1 MKSQAA
7 TVSDSP
13 RMAEFIDVAARLIAE
28 RGYDR
33 TSVRDIARALDLT
46 SGSMFYHFRTKDELL
61 EAVIAK
67 GIRDGLRYTES
78 AASNLEESAMRRFV
92 ALVEAHI
99 GAIHGELRH
108 VHRVWIKEWDNLPKA
123 ARARLR
129 PLSDRYRQ
137 TWDDIF
143 LKLQAEGV
151 LHSDPA
157 IARHLLLPALNWT
170 SAWAGLPDDA
180 ARIHLAQH
188 ICAGLLNLRLEE
200 FVDKLND
207 AEASIPPG

>member
-7 TVSDSP
+7 TVGDTP

-67 GIRDGLRYTES
+67 GIRDGLRYMES
-78 AASNLEESAMRRFV
+78 AAASPEQNAMRRFV
-92 ALVEAHI
+92 ALVKAHI
-99 GAIHGELRH
+99 GAIHGELRD
-108 VHRVWIKEWDNLPKA
+108 VHRVWIREWDNLPPA

-129 PLSDRYRQ
+129 PLTERYRQ
-137 TWDDIF
+137 TWDDM
-143 LKLQAEGV
+143 LLELQAEGV

-170 SAWAGLPDDA
+170 SAWAGLPDDT
-180 ARIHLAQH
+180 ARINLARH

-200 FVDKLND
+200 FVDKLKN
-207 AEASIPPG
+207 AETSIPPG